1 MKFVVFINTTAGRT
15 IVDEYGE
22 DEKTFAQ
29 IQDIYRG
36 DYVKVDAYENGLFV
50 RSVFLDPE
58 GYSTNGKDSVQ
69 APFIEPTVPV
79 VPLVGA

>member
-1 MKFVVFINTTAGRT
+1 MKFIVFINTTKGRT

-22 DEKTFAQ
+22 GEKTFAQ

-36 DYVKVDAYENGLFV
+36 DYVKVDAYENGTFV

-58 GYSTNGKDSVQ
+58 GYSTNAKDAVQ
-69 APFIEPTVPV
+69 APVIEPTVGV
-79 VPLVGA
+79 

>member
-1 MKFVVFINTTAGRT
+1 MKFIVFINTTKGRT

-22 DEKTFAQ
+22 GEKTFAQ

-36 DYVKVDAYENGLFV
+36 DFVKVDAYENGLFV

-58 GYSTNGKDSVQ
+58 GYATNAKDSVQ
-69 APFIEPTVPV
+69 SPVIEPTISV
-79 VPLVGA
+79 VS

>member
-1 MKFVVFINTTAGRT
+1 MKFIVFINTTKGRT
-15 IVDEYGE
+15 IVDEYGL

-36 DYVKVDAYENGLFV
+36 DYVKVDAYNADNTFV

-58 GYSTNGKDSVQ
+58 GYQTNAKDSVQ
-69 APFIEPTVPV
+69 APFLVPTSPV
-79 VPLVGA
+79 GV

>member
-1 MKFVVFINTTAGRT
+1 MKYIVFINTTKGRT

-22 DEKTFAQ
+22 GEKTFAQ

-36 DYVKVDAYENGLFV
+36 DFVKVDAYENGLFV

-58 GYSTNGKDSVQ
+58 GYQTNAKDSVQ
-69 APFIEPTVPV
+69 APFIEPTIP
-79 VPLVGA
+79 VGA